1 MVLFRTGRSKNRRTQ
16 EKSVSNIIVGLDVG
30 TCNVRAV
37 IGEVNDDGNV
47 EIIGVAKKES
57 EGLRNGVIVNIEATM
72 SVIKDAIEVAEQK
85 AGYEVTSC
93 VTGIGGVQIES
104 MNSKGLVAVSTHGKA
119 DREIN
124 QSDVERVLEAANA
137 VQIPMD
143 RKMLHVIPQ
152 EYIIDGMRGF
162 KDPIHNIGVRLEAEV
177 HIVTASRTAIQN
189 ISSCIERAGYQLD
202 RVMLKT
208 LAATQAVMLEE
219 ERELGSILVDL
230 GGGTT
235 DVLVIIH
242 DAPVCTASIPV
253 GGNLVTN
260 DIAIVKGISTAT
272 AEKLKIESGCCWLQA
287 IDAEQEVIIPGV
299 GGRDPELT
307 TRAELCQIIQPRM
320 EEIFT
325 MVYDE
330 VSHRTNLTQ
339 LSGNIILTGGGA
351 LMSGAVEL
359 AESVFNT
366 SAVRIGLPEKLG
378 GIEEEYRSAEYATS
392 VGLVLANKNIGS
404 SIGGRRGGDKTRQRR
419 ENKNGGE
426 GLWARIKKS
435 FF

>member
-1 MVLFRTGRSKNRRTQ
+1 M
-16 EKSVSNIIVGLDVG
+16 SNIIVGLDIG

-72 SVIKDAIEVAEQK
+72 SVIKDAIEAAEQK

-208 LAATQAVMLEE
+208 LAATQAVMLDE
-219 ERELGSILVDL
+219 ERELGSILIDL

-366 SAVRIGLPEKLG
+366 SAVRLGLPEKLG

-404 SIGGRRGGDKTRQRR
+404 SAGGRRGADKSRQRR
-419 ENKNGGE
+419 ESKSGGE

>member
-1 MVLFRTGRSKNRRTQ
+1 MN
-16 EKSVSNIIVGLDVG
+16 NIIVGLDIG
-30 TCNVRAV
+30 TSYVRAV
-37 IGEVNDDGNV
+37 IGEINDEDCV
-47 EIIGVAKKES
+47 EIIGVARKDS
-57 EGLRNGVIVNIEATM
+57 TGLRNGVIVNIESTM
-72 SVIKDAIEVAEQK
+72 TVIKEVIEAAEQK
-85 AGYEVTSC
+85 AGYEVVSC

-104 MNSKGLVAVSTHGKA
+104 MNSKGLVAVASRGKP

-124 QSDVERVLEAANA
+124 QADVERVLEAANA

-162 KDPIHNIGVRLEAEV
+162 KDPIHMIGVRLEAEV

-189 ISSCIERAGYQLD
+189 ISSCVERAGYQLD

-208 LAATQAVMLEE
+208 LAAAQAVMLDE
-219 ERELGSILVDL
+219 ERELGSILIDI

-253 GGNLVTN
+253 GGSLVTN
-260 DIAIVKGISTAT
+260 DIAIVKGISTGT
-272 AEKLKIESGCCWLQA
+272 AERIKIESGCCWLQSV
-287 IDAEQEVIIPGV
+287 DSEEEVIIPGV
-299 GGRDPELT
+299 GGREPELS

-351 LMSGAVEL
+351 LMSGIVEL

-366 SAVRIGLPEKLG
+366 SSVRLGMPEKLG
-378 GIEEEYRSAEYATS
+378 GIEEEYRTPDYATGI
-392 VGLVLANKNIGS
+392 GLILANKDLVANRSGKK
-404 SIGGRRGGDKTRQRR
+404 DHTRR
-419 ENKNGGE
+419 ESGRSGGE
-426 GLWARIKKS
+426 SLWTRIKKS